1 MRVLPTSAQLIAA
14 RALLQLEQRELA
26 QLSGLHVNTLVRM
39 EADGWK
45 LVPGTT
51 TTINRVLDV
60 LEKRGVEFIENGVRL
75 AKRPRRPRR

>member
-1 MRVLPTSAQLIAA
+1 MLPASAQLIAA

-26 QLSGLHVNTLVRM
+26 QLSGLHVNILVRM
-39 EADGWK
+39 EADGWEM
-45 LVPGTT
+45 VPGTT

-75 AKRPRRPRR
+75 TRRPRRR

>member
-1 MRVLPTSAQLIAA
+1 MRVLPASAQLIAA

-26 QLSGLHVNTLVRM
+26 QLSGLHVNILVRM
-39 EADGWK
+39 EADGWEM
-45 LVPGTT
+45 VPGTT

-75 AKRPRRPRR
+75 TRRPRRR

>member
-26 QLSGLHVNTLVRM
+26 QLSDVHVNTLVRM
-39 EADGWK
+39 EAHGWEM
-45 LVPGTT
+45 VPGTT
-51 TTINRVLDV
+51 TTINRVLGV

-75 AKRPRRPRR
+75 TKRPRR